1 MAFVTAAA
9 ACLVADV
16 LLSVVYKL
24 TRWQDYLKA
33 VRSTSVPSRTC

>member
-9 ACLVADV
+9 ACLLADV
-16 LLSVVYKL
+16 LLLSAVYKL

-33 VRSTSVPSRTC
+33 VRS